1 MKPIAFVTV
10 FVVGLL
16 TGQLI
21 GAQQPPKSD
30 ASLPAELLTG
40 IGGIFMKAKDPKALG
55 QWYSDKLGMPRPN
68 GPVPPLFLWRE
79 RENSELVGTTV
90 WGLFPS
96 TTKYFGPGPS
106 SCMINYRVR
115 NIDRMLA
122 QLRAQGVQVEGK
134 VEDDFNGRFASV
146 MDPEGNK
153 IQLWE
158 PKAGY

>member
-1 MKPIAFVTV
+1 MKPVAAAVI
-10 FVVGLL
+10 FVVGVL

-21 GAQQPPKSD
+21 GAQQQPKPE
-30 ASLPAELLTG
+30 ASLPAERLTG
-40 IGGIFMKAKDPKALG
+40 IGGVFMKARDPKTLG

-79 RENSELVGTTV
+79 RDNADAVGTTV
-90 WGLFPS
+90 WGLFPE
-96 TTKYFGPGPS
+96 TTKYFGPGAA

-115 NIDRMLA
+115 NLDRMLA
-122 QLRAQGVQVEGK
+122 QLRAQDVQVEGRI
-134 VEDDFNGRFASV
+134 EDDFNGRFASV
-146 MDPEGNK
+146 TDPEGNR